1 MSQTVPMLNLG
12 DETFRIPMRV
22 MSYMFYWIVFMDWKN
37 AMTQAEAK
45 GFSPSFGEMQGTVS
59 RTIPNPAHWLFILGS
74 PAGCL
79 GFLY

>member
-1 MSQTVPMLNLG
+1 
-12 DETFRIPMRV
+12 
-22 MSYMFYWIVFMDWKN
+22 
-37 AMTQAEAK
+37 MTQAEAK